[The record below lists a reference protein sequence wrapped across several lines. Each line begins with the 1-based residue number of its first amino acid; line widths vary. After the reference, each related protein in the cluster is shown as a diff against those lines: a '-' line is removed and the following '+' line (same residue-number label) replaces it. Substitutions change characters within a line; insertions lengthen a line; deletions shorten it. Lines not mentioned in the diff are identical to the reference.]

1 LWAPNGDLVVGGVG
15 SSGNWGHIGKLSYG
29 LQSLSFN
36 GNSVFEMLK
45 VSARSDGFE
54 IEFTEPIK
62 EGQNINAE
70 DFLIQQ
76 WRYEPT
82 EVYGG
87 PKLDLENL
95 EVKSFHLSIDRKK
108 IFVELPDIKENRVVY
123 FRINRPFISDL
134 DHSLWTTE
142 SWYTLNQIPKDQPGF
157 RRDYQVMH
165 NALTPAEQSA
175 GWKLLFNGKNTTG
188 LRNYNADVLG
198 EKWNVQN
205 GALHLSSTAHRDDGV
220 YPVGDNVVVTDRAYQ
235 NYEFYVEWK
244 VASCG
249 NSGIIYNVIEDDQY
263 GEAYLT
269 GPEMQI
275 LDNSSHT
282 DGQYLAH
289 RAGDLY
295 DMIPAAFVT
304 ASGPNDWNRVR
315 IIVKEGHVEHWL
327 NGYKLLE
334 FDMWNEEWDER
345 VKNSK
350 FKEMA
355 AFGTGRSG
363 HIVLQ
368 DHRDEVW
375 FRNIKIRSL

>member
-1 LWAPNGDLVVGGVG
+1 
-15 SSGNWGHIGKLSYG
+15 
-29 LQSLSFN
+29 
-36 GNSVFEMLK
+36 M
-45 VSARSDGFE
+45 
-54 IEFTEPIK
+54 
-62 EGQNINAE
+62 
-70 DFLIQQ
+70 
-76 WRYEPT
+76 
-82 EVYGG
+82 
-87 PKLDLENL
+87 
-95 EVKSFHLSIDRKK
+95 
-108 IFVELPDIKENRVVY
+108 
-123 FRINRPFISDL
+123 
-134 DHSLWTTE
+134 
-142 SWYTLNQIPKDQPGF
+142 
-157 RRDYQVMH
+157 
-165 NALTPAEQSA
+165 
-175 GWKLLFNGKNTTG
+175 
-188 LRNYNADVLG
+188 
-198 EKWNVQN
+198 
-205 GALHLSSTAHRDDGV
+205 
-220 YPVGDNVVVTDRAYQ
+220 VTDRAYQ

-334 FDMWNEEWDER
+334 FDMWDDMWDER
-345 VKNSK
+345 IKNSK
-350 FKEMA
+350 FKEMP